1 MKCNTNPHIYK
12 LIMEQQDIK
21 DIIKMLNDAI
31 EDKDLDIIEETIEQ
45 LKEFLD

>member
-1 MKCNTNPHIYK
+1 
-12 LIMEQQDIK
+12 MEQQDIK

>member
-1 MKCNTNPHIYK
+1 
-12 LIMEQQDIK
+12 MEQQDIK
-21 DIIKMLNDAI
+21 DIIKMLSDAI